1 MVQKKP
7 GARMSL
13 GNVTP
18 IIEPQDAGRARSS
31 HHERRSNGG
40 KSALSSTDSNEPTLP
55 ELFPFWNRNL
65 TPVLGSH
72 SRTDAGFRDL
82 APVIL
87 KVIKSATRFELGR

>member
-13 GNVTP
+13 GNVAP
-18 IIEPQDAGRARSS
+18 IIEPQDAGRAASS
-31 HHERRSNGG
+31 HRERRSSGG
-40 KSALSSTDSNEPTLP
+40 KSALSSTDSNEPILP
-55 ELFPFWNRNL
+55 MLFPFWNRNL

-72 SRTDAGFRDL
+72 SRAYTGSRAR

-87 KVIKSATRFELGR
+87 KGIKSATRFELGR